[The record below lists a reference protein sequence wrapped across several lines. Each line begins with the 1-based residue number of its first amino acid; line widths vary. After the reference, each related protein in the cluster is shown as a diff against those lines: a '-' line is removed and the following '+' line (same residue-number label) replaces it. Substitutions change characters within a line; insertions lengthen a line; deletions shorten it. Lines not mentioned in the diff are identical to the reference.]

1 MTEEQVKDNPV
12 KNFAVTGYL
21 KEFTKELK
29 EEKGIE
35 PTLEDFNAA
44 ISILTT
50 TTVIEA
56 CSINSAVMQVEIG
69 EGGIMHLQGYF
80 QLTTK
85 KRRSTFNNLIREH
98 TPFNFSVQNARGKAA
113 QNVAYCTKT
122 TGEWNYPNGE
132 TKMNITVS
140 PKPIWIYKD
149 GLVKKGERSD
159 LKEATR
165 AVENGATLRELD
177 QRFPTVMARTGR
189 GIKDIMFRKKM
200 FESKETR
207 LGKVFVFTGG
217 TGTGKS
223 WEARHLFSKQIGL
236 NSDEIFSLDF
246 ENRNLWF
253 DGYNGEN
260 ILLLDDYTPNAITR
274 SKLLRILD
282 IYQFQGQIKGGYIV
296 AEWDYVFITTNYD
309 VGDLCT
315 KTEYITVKDKD
326 GNDRTEAIEV
336 PDPAFISRITGVL
349 DYNDMPDLRSPNG
362 EFQTINRKDW
372 NPGGDVPKSVAPY
385 YLQPWN
391 MEHLQMLQEPMRV
404 QGATLPAS
412 PKQQQL
418 LRRGRI
424 EQEIRPTQSVL
435 LPRSS
440 PRSNISSKPVRTIGF
455 EPEGSY
461 TTFDGAERNG
471 LRHQSRRWKESQQSN
486 PLVNQK
492 S

>member
-1 MTEEQVKDNPV
+1 M
-12 KNFAVTGYL
+12 L
-21 KEFTKELK
+21 RL
-29 EEKGIE
+29 
-35 PTLEDFNAA
+35 LLAA
-44 ISILTT
+44 IQYLELS
-50 TTVIEA
+50 
-56 CSINSAVMQVEIG
+56 QVD
-69 EGGIMHLQGYF
+69 
-80 QLTTK
+80 
-85 KRRSTFNNLIREH
+85 
-98 TPFNFSVQNARGKAA
+98 
-113 QNVAYCTKT
+113 VA
-122 TGEWNYPNGE
+122 G
-132 TKMNITVS
+132 
-140 PKPIWIYKD
+140 
-149 GLVKKGERSD
+149 
-159 LKEATR
+159 
-165 AVENGATLRELD
+165 
-177 QRFPTVMARTGR
+177 QVMARTGR

-372 NPGGDVPKSVAPY
+372 NPGGDVPKSVAP
-385 YLQPWN
+385 LLP
-391 MEHLQMLQEPMRV
+391 
-404 QGATLPAS
+404 ATLEHGTSSDVTGANAGAGCNPARQ
-412 PKQQQL
+412 PQTATTA
-418 LRRGRI
+418 
-424 EQEIRPTQSVL
+424 QE
-435 LPRSS
+435 RS
-440 PRSNISSKPVRTIGF
+440 
-455 EPEGSY
+455 
-461 TTFDGAERNG
+461 D
-471 LRHQSRRWKESQQSN
+471 
-486 PLVNQK
+486 
-492 S
+492 

>member
-1 MTEEQVKDNPV
+1 MAEEQVKDNPV

-44 ISILTT
+44 ISILTS

-69 EGGIMHLQGYF
+69 EGGTMHLQGYF

-132 TKMNITVS
+132 TKMNITLS
-140 PKPIWIYKD
+140 PKPIWINKD

-159 LKEATR
+159 LREATR

-200 FESKETR
+200 SESKETR
-207 LGKVFVFTGG
+207 LGKVFIFTGG

-246 ENRNLWF
+246 ENKNLWF
-253 DGYNGEN
+253 DGYNGEK

-282 IYQFQGQIKGGYIV
+282 IYQFQGQIKGGYVV

-315 KTEYITVKDKD
+315 RTEYRIVKDKH
-326 GNDRTEAIEV
+326 GNDRTEPIEV
-336 PDPAFISRITGVL
+336 PDPAFMSRITGVL
-349 DYNDMPDLRSPNG
+349 DYQDMPDLRSPNG
-362 EFQTINRKDW
+362 SYQTIYRKDW
-372 NPGGDVPKSVAPY
+372 NPGGDVPKSVAP
-385 YLQPWN
+385 LLP
-391 MEHLQMLQEPMRV
+391 
-404 QGATLPAS
+404 ATLEHGTSSDVTGANAGAGCNPARQRQPAS
-412 PKQQQL
+412 SATPPS
-418 LRRGRI
+418 
-424 EQEIRPTQSVL
+424 QEE
-435 LPRSS
+435 
-440 PRSNISSKPVRTIGF
+440 SK
-455 EPEGSY
+455 
-461 TTFDGAERNG
+461 
-471 LRHQSRRWKESQQSN
+471 
-486 PLVNQK
+486 
-492 S
+492 